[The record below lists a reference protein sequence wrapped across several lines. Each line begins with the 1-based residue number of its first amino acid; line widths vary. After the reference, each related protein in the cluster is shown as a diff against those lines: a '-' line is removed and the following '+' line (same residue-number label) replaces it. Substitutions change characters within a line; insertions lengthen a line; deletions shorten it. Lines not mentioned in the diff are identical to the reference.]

1 MYVARPGKLYFYKY
15 NYDRDIIVDDDLK
28 YSALFAIALGVIKIS
43 MHFK

>member
-1 MYVARPGKLYFYKY
+1 MYIARSGKPYFYKY
-15 NYDRDIIVDDDLK
+15 NCDRDIIVSNGLK